1 MKAADVAVLVM
12 GLARAQEHEATQPW
26 RTPGGHPPPSRA
38 GERNFSAAVFEMAL
52 ETATPVIVILCNGER
67 AAVSIDALISPA
79 S

>member
-12 GLARAQEHEATQPW
+12 GLARAQEHEATQP
-26 RTPGGHPPPSRA
+26 PSSRA
-38 GERNFSAAVFEMAL
+38 DPLLPAGQENSSAAVFEMAL